1 MTSVGC
7 RSGVHWIRAN
17 VVPAIV
23 CAIAR
28 ARIVFAVPGH
38 VLEQHVPAARE
49 RREDERDLLVLAEDD
64 ALDVPAQP
72 LRDRLRRDEAVRL
85 LRDAGSF
92 SHGG

>member
-1 MTSVGC
+1 M
-7 RSGVHWIRAN
+7 HWIRAKL
-17 VVPAIV
+17 VSAIV

-64 ALDVPAQP
+64 PLDVLHQP
-72 LRDRLRRDEAVRL
+72 VGDRLRRTKAARV
-85 LRDAGSF
+85 LRDAVSF
-92 SHGG
+92 SHRGG